1 MLTTIILTVIL
12 WALFFLAEWA
22 AAAFYP
28 HSFIIEYFPDDV
40 KEKAREHKPPFKSAP
55 VIGWILIVLAFG
67 GFIGTFIY
75 GGWDGINKGYSYAQF
90 LVRFLIMLY
99 GMKAF
104 DILFFDYFILTKTHF
119 FQHFFPET
127 EGCAGWKQF
136 GYNRKEQIKKV
147 IMMLPCAA
155 VNALICWLI
164 GR

>member
-12 WALFFLAEWA
+12 WALFFLAELA

-28 HSFIIEYFPDDV
+28 HPFIIGYFPDDV
-40 KEKAREHKPPFKSAP
+40 KEKAREHKPPFRSAH

-75 GGWDGINKGYSYAQF
+75 GGWDGISKDFSYIQF

-119 FQHFFPET
+119 FQHFVPET
-127 EGCAGWKQF
+127 EGRAGWKQF